1 MEDKKVLASNNSKSK
16 EMLEAI
22 AINKQTENL
31 RKNKIGMLDRAKQ
44 ILNGARNAKEIAEE
58 LIEKS
63 KQFCDKYCID
73 IE

>member
-31 RKNKIGMLDRAKQ
+31 RKNKLSMLDRAKE
-44 ILNGARNAKEIAEE
+44 ARSKAEASVKCADPCC
-58 LIEKS
+58 EKCETCYPS
-63 KQFCDKYCID
+63 EPF
-73 IE
+73 